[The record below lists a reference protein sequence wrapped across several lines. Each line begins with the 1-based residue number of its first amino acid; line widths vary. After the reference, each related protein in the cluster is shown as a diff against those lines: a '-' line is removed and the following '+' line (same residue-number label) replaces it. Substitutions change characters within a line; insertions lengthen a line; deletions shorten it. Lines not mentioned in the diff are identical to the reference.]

1 MDKTRRAQNTLPGSL
16 GELELKVME
25 AIWSEPAIDA
35 RSITAKL
42 AEEAPCRLSSV
53 QATLERLLR
62 KQFLA
67 RSKKG
72 HAYFYTALK
81 SRGDVLG
88 SLLKDVIQLL
98 HDGHTNTIL
107 SSFVNVA
114 ERLDESALD
123 SLEDLIR
130 KKRLEQE
137 QQND

>member
-1 MDKTRRAQNTLPGSL
+1 MDKTRRAQNALPSSL

-25 AIWSEPAIDA
+25 TVWSQPGIDA
-35 RSITAKL
+35 RSITATL

-62 KQFLA
+62 KNFLQ

-72 HAYFYTALK
+72 HAYFYTALQ

-88 SLLKDVIQLL
+88 SLLKDVIKLL
-98 HDGHTNTIL
+98 HDGQTNTIL

-114 ERLDESALD
+114 ERLDDSALD
-123 SLEDLIR
+123 ALEDMIR

-137 QQND
+137 RAND